1 MTKQRSKTPIT
12 IFDVAALAGVSRGT
26 VDRVVY
32 KRGRVSQKTIDKVQ
46 KAISQLGYTANPNAS
61 SLALKRE
68 YTFACLIPE
77 FRPGEYWEKI
87 FDGFR
92 DGVKALSHYNIKLDF
107 HLYDQTDTESYRR
120 CSDEILRTRPMGVI
134 TNAVFKEEVVAFA
147 QRLEE
152 AGIPYAFVDNKIDDL
167 DYLLY
172 YGVDPLQK
180 RGARSLFAYDP
191 LRGAGYRADPTDS
204 RPETQGR
211 PECPAPSRLSRLHRG
226 DISPVPHPYA
236 VHPSRT
242 TRPGIC
248 DPGAFL
254 PGASRGETSGNDQFA
269 YFPDRRLPEP
279 QSRSGAHRRRIRRS
293 RSQPGQPE
301 QRTYRIPGHQ
311 AYSVTIV
318 PGIDGLRGMRHQ
330 GDQTAAPQQLRSY
343 GHPASPQ
350 SRQLLRPGALRRS
363 SRHRRRKRYNQH
375 FAASSEIVEESTRTY
390 ADTPRTN
397 KGPPLAEADLRDR
410 ECSRIRS

>member
-77 FRPGEYWEKI
+77 FRPREYWEKI

-172 YGVDPLQK
+172 YGVDPYK
-180 RGARSLFAYDP
+180 SGAL
-191 LRGAGYRADPTDS
+191 
-204 RPETQGR
+204 
-211 PECPAPSRLSRLHRG
+211 
-226 DISPVPHPYA
+226 
-236 VHPSRT
+236 
-242 TRPGIC
+242 
-248 DPGAFL
+248 GAFL
-254 PGASRGETSGNDQFA
+254 LTTRCEVQDIALIRLIRDRKHKADPNAPRRHGFLDYIEETFPQCRIHTLFIHPEQPDQAYATLERFFREHPEVKHLAMTNSRIFLIDDYLRRNPDPERIVVGFDDLDRNLASLSNGHIEYLVTRHIPLQSFQALTAFA
-269 YFPDRRLPEP
+269 ECVIKGTKPQRRNNYVHMDIL
-279 QSRSGAHRRRIRRS
+279 HRRNLDN
-293 RSQPGQPE
+293 
-301 QRTYRIPGHQ
+301 Y
-311 AYSVTIV
+311 
-318 PGIDGLRGMRHQ
+318 
-330 GDQTAAPQQLRSY
+330 
-343 GHPASPQ
+343 
-350 SRQLLRPGALRRS
+350 
-363 SRHRRRKRYNQH
+363 
-375 FAASSEIVEESTRTY
+375 
-390 ADTPRTN
+390 
-397 KGPPLAEADLRDR
+397 
-410 ECSRIRS
+410 